1 MGEFAGLPTLLER
14 LDATLEAVE
23 HLGEPRFAAVVALAR
38 STADQIDEKLA
49 AVYDW
54 VPDPDREGEQKPPA
68 GPSDRLLTTYHKLL
82 AELRVTPEA
91 LARIPG
97 REEAEQPDELDIF
110 AATKRPVLAEGVL

>member
-1 MGEFAGLPTLLER
+1 MIALPTLLEQ
-14 LDATLEAVE
+14 LDSTLEAVE
-23 HLGEPRFAAVVALAR
+23 HLQEPRFAAVVALAR

-54 VPDPDREGEQKPPA
+54 VPDPDKEGEQKPPS

-97 REEAEQPDELDIF
+97 REESEQPDELDIF
-110 AATKRPVLAEGVL
+110 AATQRPKLAEDVL